1 MDLHRPAELNDPTG
15 WDSGLRRIRPPIN
28 GPIPGQATATDS
40 GESAE
45 ENFR

>member
-1 MDLHRPAELNDPTG
+1 MDLHRSAEPIDPTG
-15 WDSGLRRIRPPIN
+15 WDPGLRRIRPPIN
-28 GPIPGQATATDS
+28 GPIPGRAAATEH